1 MSSTGRDNV
10 ANMSSKFCRDEFEAY
25 TIYSALANSIVVRG
39 NLRNALLRAA
49 EDEYRHYSFWRRFTP
64 GCEPRFAGVKK
75 LLFMFAAVL
84 FGVTAVVKIL
94 ERMEGDTSKL
104 YARFAEE
111 HPEIG
116 DEVEKMLRDEELHE
130 KLFVE
135 SLDEKRVAYIS
146 SIALGISDAL
156 IELTGIYAGALG
168 AFSNTLSA
176 GLTGLL
182 AGFSAAISMAV
193 ASYAQARHEK
203 GKNPK
208 LAAFFTGSAYIAVVL
223 VLAAPYFILQD
234 LVAAFASMIIA
245 ALIVVAYMSYLS
257 AILRD
262 ESFQREFVRTAGLIL
277 GVSALLYI
285 LGDVLSKLLGVT
297 SIGG

>member
-1 MSSTGRDNV
+1 
-10 ANMSSKFCRDEFEAY
+10 MSSKFCRDEFEAY
-25 TIYSALANSIVVRG
+25 TIYSALASSIIVRG

-49 EDEYRHYSFWRRFTP
+49 EDEYRHYRFWRRFATS
-64 GCEPRFAGVKK
+64 CEPRFAGIKK

-94 ERMEGDTSKL
+94 ERMEGDASKL
-104 YARFAEE
+104 YARFVEE
-111 HPEIG
+111 HPEIR
-116 DEVEKMLRDEELHE
+116 DEVEKMLRDEKMHE

-135 SLDEKRVAYIS
+135 NLDEKRVAYIS

-168 AFSNTLSA
+168 AFSSTLSA

-193 ASYAQARHEK
+193 ASYTQARHEK
-203 GKNPK
+203 DKNPK

-223 VLAAPYFILQD
+223 ILAAPYFILHD
-234 LVAAFASMIIA
+234 LVAAFTSMIVA

-257 AILRD
+257 AVLHD

-285 LGDVLSKLLGVT
+285 LGDALSKLLGV
-297 SIGG
+297 SSVGG